1 MDLSLSSLSSSS
13 TTALTVGLAVEFG
26 REDGLDEL
34 EDFLASFAMWMIC
47 LGGVGGTGLLVVE
60 GGLALKTESGGS
72 LLFSEDA
79 VGKGT

>member
-1 MDLSLSSLSSSS
+1 MDYF
-13 TTALTVGLAVEFG
+13 LAVEFG

-60 GGLALKTESGGS
+60 WGLALKTESGGS
-72 LLFSEDA
+72 LLFSIITVLDKESEK
-79 VGKGT
+79 VFFY